1 MTALGLALSLLFVP
15 NIQKNQQSLSATQPV
30 NLSLVLQMF
39 NPLRIF
45 RPFIYPNVFLC
56 VSENKQFSVGLITNS
71 SSISHVVYWQPFNM
85 PFSPLRAQFSI
96 LVSI

>member
-15 NIQKNQQSLSATQPV
+15 NIQKKQQSLPARKPV
-30 NLSLVLQMF
+30 NLSLVLHMF

-56 VSENKQFSVGLITNS
+56 VSQAKQLCASPMANS
-71 SSISHVVYWQPFNM
+71 SSISPAVYWRLSNTLS
-85 PFSPLRAQFSI
+85 SPLLAPSSI
-96 LVSI
+96 LVST